1 MSGWNSLLKH
11 FSRKVAGAGVPAV
24 DSVLPLGARLGSLVS
39 LPTAPFLRAADT
51 LVAPPAERELVVS
64 ASSLKGASDG
74 TVHRLYLA
82 RGDTSQEA
90 ERFLQIYT
98 PAHPGCAELMYFS
111 RLARIYP
118 GDAAEQAL
126 YLGTDGRGLG
136 DASFTLSQ
144 SDLSDAGV
152 PPSILAAVLA
162 HLDGS
167 DAVTYSR
174 CLEPSNAQHVPPLR
188 GLEVRADNREGSLGL
203 RQEVHFMPY
212 RRPLSS
218 GDYETLLVSTEIQSE
233 RDGSMAR
240 QVHVDFMVGLDIAE
254 HTVSI
259 T

>member
-1 MSGWNSLLKH
+1 MSGWNSLVKH
-11 FSRKVAGAGVPAV
+11 FGRKVAGAGAPAV
-24 DSVLPLGARLGSLVS
+24 DTVLPLGARLGSLVS
-39 LPTAPFLRAADT
+39 LPSGPFLRAADA
-51 LVAPPAERELVVS
+51 LVAPPAERELVVA

-82 RGDTSQEA
+82 RGDSSQEA

-98 PAHPGCAELMYFS
+98 PAQGRAELMYFS

-118 GDAAEQAL
+118 DDAAEQAL
-126 YLGTDGRGLG
+126 YLGIDGRGLG

-144 SDLSDAGV
+144 SDLADAGV

-162 HLDGS
+162 HLGGS

-174 CLEPSNAQHVPPLR
+174 CLEPANAQHVPPLR
-188 GLEVRADNREGSLGL
+188 GREVRADNREGSLGL

-212 RRPLSS
+212 RRLLSS

-233 RDGSMAR
+233 RDGTMAR
-240 QVHVDFMVGLDIAE
+240 QLHVDFMVGLDIAE
-254 HTVSI
+254 HTISI
-259 T
+259 A